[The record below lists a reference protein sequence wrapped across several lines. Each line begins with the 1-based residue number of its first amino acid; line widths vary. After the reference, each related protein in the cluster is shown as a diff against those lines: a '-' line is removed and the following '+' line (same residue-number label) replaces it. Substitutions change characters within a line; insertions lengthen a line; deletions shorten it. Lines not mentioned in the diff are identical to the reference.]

1 MRVVFPVSSVFTQKK
16 IKKKIHMKSRNKELL
31 SGVVLIWFG
40 LGFNAVLSAL
50 KFHWLVCQIVLIVFF
65 AVCT

>member
-1 MRVVFPVSSVFTQKK
+1 
-16 IKKKIHMKSRNKELL
+16 MKSRNKELL

-65 AVCT
+65 AVCTQRSSANREN